1 MTLQDFKKINL
12 PDTPGVYVFK
22 KKQDPEINSGRQNN
36 GKILYIGKATS
47 LRSRVRSYFSNDL
60 LKTRSVL
67 ILDMVTQSD
76 TIDFIETDSVLEAL
90 VLEAE
95 LIKKHLPIANT
106 KEKDNKSY
114 SFAVITKED
123 FPQILIERGRAL
135 DFDTTKFLAVYGPFP
150 SQTQLQE
157 ALKII
162 RKIFPFRTNANISSL
177 YKQIGLEP
185 DLTSEEA
192 KIKYKKSIRHIRLFL
207 QGKKK
212 AVISLLEKEMQ
223 VAAKQ
228 ERFEDATKMRNQ
240 IFALQHIKDVSLLKH
255 DVIKEKGNSVRSAV
269 RIEAYDVAHMSGKNS
284 VGVMTV
290 VEDGEVRKSEYRKFI
305 LRKTKRGD
313 DVGGLEEILVRRLK
327 HSEWPLPEIIVLDGG
342 TAQRNKAEQVL
353 KDINISVH
361 LVNVV
366 KNEKHKPERFIGGE
380 RVVQDN
386 QRAILL
392 ANNEA
397 HRFAIEF
404 YRMKQRKSSL
414 IKATDSKKNK

>member
-1 MTLQDFKKINL
+1 MILWFTLIIFHITITAMTLQDFKKTTL
-12 PDTPGVYVFK
+12 PDTPGVYLFK
-22 KKQDPEINSGRQNN
+22 KGK
-36 GKILYIGKATS
+36 KILYIGKATS

-67 ILDMVTQSD
+67 ILDMVTHAD
-76 TIDFIETDSVLEAL
+76 TVDFIETDSVLEAL

-114 SFAVITKED
+114 SFTVITKED
-123 FPQILIERGRAL
+123 FPQVLIERGRTL
-135 DFDTTKFLAVYGPFP
+135 DFDTTKYLAVYGPFP
-150 SQTQLQE
+150 SQAQLRE

-162 RKIFPFRTNANISSL
+162 RKIFPFRTNKSISTL
-177 YKQIGLEP
+177 YQQIGLEP
-185 DLTSEEA
+185 NLNNEEA
-192 KIKYKKSIRHIRLFL
+192 RKKYKKSIRHIRLFL

-212 AVISLLEKEMQ
+212 AVVSLLEKEMQ
-223 VAAKQ
+223 VAATQ
-228 ERFEDATKMRNQ
+228 ERFEDASKFRNQ
-240 IFALQHIKDVSLLKH
+240 IFALGHIKDVSLLKH
-255 DVIKEKGNSVRSAV
+255 EIIKEKGNSVRAAT

-313 DVGGLEEILVRRLK
+313 DVGGLEEILLRRLK
-327 HSEWPLPEIIVLDGG
+327 HTEWPLPEIIVLDGG
-342 TAQRNKAEQVL
+342 VGQRNRAEQVL
-353 KDINISVH
+353 KDCGITIH

-366 KNEKHKPERFIGGE
+366 KNEKHKPEKFIGGE
-380 RVVQDN
+380 RVVEDN

-392 ANNEA
+392 ANSEA

-404 YRMKQRKSSL
+404 YRKKQRKSSL
-414 IKATDSKKNK
+414 IKRD